1 MRKVLIDAHTHT
13 VASGHA
19 YSSLQEMAK
28 AAADMELEVLGIT
41 EHGPSV
47 PGTCPTL
54 YFKNMF
60 TVPRQ
65 MYGIRLLMGCEINIL
80 DTKGSLDLTDEQI
93 GWLDLAIAGIHAAW
107 YQGGTKDENTE
118 GMIRVIKN
126 PKIHIISH
134 PGDGSAEMDFEQL
147 VLAAKE
153 AHTLLEVNNHSL
165 APQRKKT
172 VARDNNLEILRL
184 CKKYDV
190 PTILGSDAHISFQI
204 ADYER
209 LYPLLVET
217 DFPDELIMNYW
228 PDKFFDYLGIL
239 DDTDHPLRVLLL
251 RATLIPRSVNARNG
265 KVEPPNLLIRQVKTA
280 FRIENVDFAAHQQPY
295 AIHLA
300 RHGEHILEIQ
310 RRTRAWHTRPML
322 SDTQHFQSHVG
333 SSLRHFLQATVCMS

>member
-107 YQGGTKDENTE
+107 YQGGTKE
-118 GMIRVIKN
+118 
-126 PKIHIISH
+126 
-134 PGDGSAEMDFEQL
+134 DFEQL

-228 PDKFFDYLGIL
+228 PDKFFDYLGI
-239 DDTDHPLRVLLL
+239 
-251 RATLIPRSVNARNG
+251 
-265 KVEPPNLLIRQVKTA
+265 
-280 FRIENVDFAAHQQPY
+280 
-295 AIHLA
+295 
-300 RHGEHILEIQ
+300 Q
-310 RRTRAWHTRPML
+310 R
-322 SDTQHFQSHVG
+322 
-333 SSLRHFLQATVCMS
+333 

>member
-1 MRKVLIDAHTHT
+1 MRKVLVDAHTHT

-28 AAADMELEVLGIT
+28 AAADMGLEVLGIT

-80 DTKGSLDLTDEQI
+80 DTKGGLDLTDEQI

-107 YQGGTKDENTE
+107 YKGGTKEENTE
-118 GMIRVIKN
+118 GMIQVIRN

-134 PGDGSAEMDFEQL
+134 PGDGSCELDFERL

-165 APQRKKT
+165 APRRKKA

-184 CKKYDV
+184 CKKYEV

-204 ADYER
+204 ANYER
-209 LYPLLVET
+209 LYPLLAET
-217 DFPDELIMNYW
+217 DFPDELVMNYW
-228 PDKFFDYLGIL
+228 PERFFDYLGI
-239 DDTDHPLRVLLL
+239 
-251 RATLIPRSVNARNG
+251 
-265 KVEPPNLLIRQVKTA
+265 
-280 FRIENVDFAAHQQPY
+280 
-295 AIHLA
+295 
-300 RHGEHILEIQ
+300 Q
-310 RRTRAWHTRPML
+310 R
-322 SDTQHFQSHVG
+322 
-333 SSLRHFLQATVCMS
+333 

>member
-1 MRKVLIDAHTHT
+1 MRKVLLDAHTHP

-28 AAADMELEVLGIT
+28 AAADMGLEVLGIT

-93 GWLDLAIAGIHAAW
+93 GWLDLAIAGVHAAW
-107 YQGGTKDENTE
+107 YQGGTKEENTE
-118 GMIRVIKN
+118 GLVNVIRN

-134 PGDGSAEMDFEQL
+134 PGDGSCELDFEQL

-172 VARDNNLEILRL
+172 VARDNRL
-184 CKKYDV
+184 
-190 PTILGSDAHISFQI
+190 
-204 ADYER
+204 
-209 LYPLLVET
+209 
-217 DFPDELIMNYW
+217 
-228 PDKFFDYLGIL
+228 
-239 DDTDHPLRVLLL
+239 
-251 RATLIPRSVNARNG
+251 
-265 KVEPPNLLIRQVKTA
+265 
-280 FRIENVDFAAHQQPY
+280 
-295 AIHLA
+295 
-300 RHGEHILEIQ
+300 
-310 RRTRAWHTRPML
+310 
-322 SDTQHFQSHVG
+322 
-333 SSLRHFLQATVCMS
+333 